1 MKRNSQFSPVDV
13 AQWMVAEFNRN
24 GVLFHDIA
32 VDRIREL
39 FGFEF
44 THPVDDGYFGIDPDV
59 LREFRTITKETA
71 VWVVAKKYWRR
82 RSEGDAPERYQRFR

>member
-1 MKRNSQFSPVDV
+1 MKRNCQYGPLDV

-39 FGFEF
+39 FGWEF
-44 THPVDDGYFGIDPDV
+44 THPVDGGYFGIDQDV
-59 LREFRTITKETA
+59 LLEFRALTRETV
-71 VWVVAKKYWRR
+71 VWISKRKYWRR
-82 RSEGDAPERYQRFR
+82 RSHGDKPERTQKSE

>member
-1 MKRNSQFSPVDV
+1 MKRNSQFSAMEV
-13 AQWMVAEFNRN
+13 AQWMLAEFNRN

-44 THPVDDGYFGIDPDV
+44 THPVDDGYYGIDQDV
-59 LREFRTITKETA
+59 LKEFRALTKDTV
-71 VWVVAKKYWRR
+71 VWMPAKKYWRKR
-82 RSEGDAPERYQRFR
+82 TEADRLERTQKWT